1 MKDLPFFKSIELM
14 LVFVESIILRQII
27 RFGLFRRNIIEKIIV
42 IFQFRDINLMS
53 LILFDNFVIY
63 MS

>member
-14 LVFVESIILRQII
+14 LVFVESIIFRQIKI
-27 RFGLFRRNIIEKIIV
+27 FGLFRRNIIEKIIV
-42 IFQFRDINLMS
+42 IFQFSDVNLMS